1 MEFDSIKYLGVN
13 PDLFDLDKCYEIF
26 NPIIVLYL
34 MKYL

>member
-1 MEFDSIKYLGVN
+1 MEFDSIKRIGIKPN
-13 PDLFDLDKCYEIF
+13 LFDIDKCYEIF